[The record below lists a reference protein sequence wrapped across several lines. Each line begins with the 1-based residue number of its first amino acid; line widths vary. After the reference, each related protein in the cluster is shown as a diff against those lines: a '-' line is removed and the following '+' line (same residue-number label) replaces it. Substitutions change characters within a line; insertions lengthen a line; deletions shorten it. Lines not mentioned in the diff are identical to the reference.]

1 MAVKRPKSSHR
12 AQPHSNLAMKL
23 HQASNCIVE
32 VLVPALG
39 DALLLDP
46 RCAWQ
51 WMSPKRFHLLQ
62 LLLELPQK
70 I

>member
-1 MAVKRPKSSHR
+1 
-12 AQPHSNLAMKL
+12 
-23 HQASNCIVE
+23 
-32 VLVPALG
+32 LG

-51 WMSPKRFHLLQ
+51 WMNPKRFHLLQ